1 MKKKAIPITLHCK
14 HTNLKRAEFGVYRL
28 TKLWPSISRRID
40 ISAKILITGATSEI
54 SKQIIH
60 RLQQHGHAL
69 KAMVRN
75 PEKAAHLESDKVAL
89 VQGDL
94 EKPQTLKQCFEGID
108 VVFALTPPGPRAP
121 EQFSNGLWAARQAG
135 VKRIVRL
142 SAFGAAHDAP
152 TINGR
157 LHALSDSE
165 LIASG
170 IEYTILKPHFFMQNL
185 FMAAQGVAEH
195 GVLALPLKDGRM
207 SLIDTRDIS
216 DVAATVLVE
225 NGHKNKVYTL
235 TGPESLNMTEVAKP
249 LSQSLGKAIQ
259 YDPISLDDAM
269 KHMASS
275 GMDEFTL
282 NVLHDYFAAY
292 SVNWG
297 DVTTSAVK
305 DLTGSEPRDIS
316 QFFNEFSGVF
326 SRKQN

>member
-1 MKKKAIPITLHCK
+1 M
-14 HTNLKRAEFGVYRL
+14 
-28 TKLWPSISRRID
+28 
-40 ISAKILITGATSEI
+40 SAKILITGATSEI
-54 SKQIIH
+54 SKQIIQ
-60 RLQQHGHAL
+60 RLQQDGYEL

-75 PEKAAHLESDKVAL
+75 PEKAAHLKSDKVTL

-94 EKPQTLKQCFEGID
+94 EKPKTLKQCFEGID

-185 FMAAQGVAEH
+185 FMAAQGVAKYR
-195 GVLALPLKDGRM
+195 VLALPLKDGRM

-225 NGHKNKVYTL
+225 HGHKNKVYTL
-235 TGPESLNMTEVAKP
+235 TGPESLNMTEVAK
-249 LSQSLGKAIQ
+249 LLGQALGEVIN
-259 YDPISLDDAM
+259 YDPISIDEAM
-269 KHMASS
+269 THMASS

-282 NVLHDYFAAY
+282 NVLHDYFTAY
-292 SVNWG
+292 SSNWG
-297 DVTTSAVK
+297 NVTTNSVK
-305 DLTGSEPRDIS
+305 NITGDEPRYIA
-316 QFFNEFSGVF
+316 QFFNEFSSLF
-326 SRKQN
+326 SQKVN